1 MKTIA
6 FALFGVVFAVCSS
19 GAAAGG
25 VAPAEAAASTPTLSQ
40 AITSLR
46 GNDGVSKVIQA
57 LTEDIPMTSAPA
69 AYVLGVTGEQVPRY
83 TTFRAFASG
92 VERGVGKDGKL
103 VNSVAAEIAPLL
115 ALKVLTL
122 EDQIDWR
129 TRALART
136 TFSVA
141 TTTASDNVSAKSAY
155 GLHVVLYSRELDGAI
170 DQAASAECRTVG
182 RDFLNAQPDV
192 GGSPGHELPPT
203 PPALSP
209 EQLKKVRDCQTAID
223 GILNRWNQTMI
234 ATGFGQAFKS
244 ADNTAAT
251 LKKASKVAWLT
262 ASYGFG
268 SGSGSDANQRVGG
281 LLTAHVRSERGG
293 IADTPQAESPQMPE
307 DADLVGLSLRGGK
320 ASFNALV
327 EYSQRRSK
335 VSGLDDELR
344 RRLVFGFEYRIQKD
358 LYISLGIGSENGR
371 RDGKNSGMAL
381 ANLKWGFGAE
391 PILAP

>member
-1 MKTIA
+1 MKTLA
-6 FALFGVVFAVCSS
+6 SALLGVVFTALSS
-19 GAAAGG
+19 NALAGDAAA
-25 VAPAEAAASTPTLSQ
+25 AATAASAPTLSQ
-40 AITSLR
+40 AIKNSR
-46 GNDGVSKVIQA
+46 DNDTVSKVIRD

-122 EDQIDWR
+122 EDQVDWR

-141 TTTASDNVSAKSAY
+141 TTTAGDNASAKSAF
-155 GLHVVLYSRELDGAI
+155 GLHAVLYSRELDGAI

-182 RDFLNAQPDV
+182 RGFLNAQPEV
-192 GGSPGHELPPT
+192 GAVAGNELPPT
-203 PPALSP
+203 PPAPSP
-209 EQLKKVRDCQTAID
+209 EQISRVAACQTAID

-234 ATGFGQAFKS
+234 AIGYGQAFKS
-244 ADNTAAT
+244 ADNNVAT
-251 LKKASKVAWLT
+251 LKKASKVGWLT

-268 SGSGSDANQRVGG
+268 SGSGPDANQRVGG
-281 LLTAHVRSERGG
+281 LLTAHVRSERDG
-293 IADTPQAESPQMPE
+293 IADTPQAGSPQMPE

-327 EYSQRRSK
+327 EYSLRRSK
-335 VSGLDDELR
+335 VSGLEDER
-344 RRLVFGFEYRIQKD
+344 RRRWVLGFEYRIQKD

-371 RDGKNSGMAL
+371 RDGKNSGMTL
-381 ANLKWGFGAE
+381 ANLKWGFGGE